1 MHTMTTN
8 QTNVLM
14 LWACNIMV
22 LREGM
27 LFTRC
32 ILSLSL
38 SAAFSGALCLLL
50 RWPQYYAGIMY
61 SSLVLICTW
70 LTIFLE

>member
-32 ILSLSL
+32 ILSL
-38 SAAFSGALCLLL
+38 FLLHFL
-50 RWPQYYAGIMY
+50 VRYACCSDGHSIM
-61 SSLVLICTW
+61 LA
-70 LTIFLE
+70 